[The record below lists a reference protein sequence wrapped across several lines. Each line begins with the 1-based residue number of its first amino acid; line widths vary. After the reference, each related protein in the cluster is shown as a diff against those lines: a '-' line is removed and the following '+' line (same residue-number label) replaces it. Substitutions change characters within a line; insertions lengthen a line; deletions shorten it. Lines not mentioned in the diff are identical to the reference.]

1 MLTNVGT
8 GNFIKTDWS
17 MIIKSGKQEQAHVQN
32 IPAAK
37 KDSGW
42 T

>member
-1 MLTNVGT
+1 
-8 GNFIKTDWS
+8 
-17 MIIKSGKQEQAHVQN
+17 MIIKSGKQEQAYVQN
-32 IPAAK
+32 IPEAK